1 MSQLKYFHKK
11 SRGLGD
17 TIEKVTRVTG
27 IYHVA
32 KAVEKVTGKP
42 CGCEGRKENLNEKYP
57 YDERNN

>member
-27 IYHVA
+27 IYHVV
-32 KAVEKVTGKP
+32 KQVEKVTGKP
-42 CGCEGRKENLNEKYP
+42 CGCSERRDNLNEKFP
-57 YDERNN
+57 YDGNS

>member
-27 IYHVA
+27 VYYVA
-32 KAVEKVTGKP
+32 KQVEKVTGIP
-42 CGCEGRKENLNEKYP
+42 CGCSERRDNLNEKFP
-57 YDERNN
+57 YNGNN

>member
-27 IYHVA
+27 IYHVV
-32 KAVEKVTGKP
+32 KQVEKVTGKP
-42 CGCEGRKENLNEKYP
+42 CRCSERRDNLNEKYP
-57 YDERNN
+57 YNGNNN